1 MQIENAIFRNSQS
14 LNFIETICSYQPL
27 LKFIYRNMCC
37 TSYLQRK
44 RVETQLK
51 ICKVCQIWQN
61 CLSGKTRKLRRKISR
76 IDSCPFL
83 PTSVHFYLSD
93 SQYRSQLQWTIRN
106 EPLGVTSIIS
116 RVQFSCAFFNS
127 DIFLSVYFYHL
138 LWNALNEIIR
148 IKHFDNIFPE
158 DSITPKVPPDKTTGS
173 LYFLPWLL
181 SGMCGVITRGSE
193 ADLLS
198 SMSTPQRSHLHL
210 FYSNPWRGRT
220 IHNVNRLC
228 GLTYKVMDSKLG
240 DALKTNSMSNQQF
253 VCSC

>member
-1 MQIENAIFRNSQS
+1 
-14 LNFIETICSYQPL
+14 
-27 LKFIYRNMCC
+27 MCC

-138 LWNALNEIIR
+138 LWNALKEIIK

-158 DSITPKVPPDKTTGS
+158 DSITQKVPPDKTTGS
-173 LYFLPWLL
+173 LNFLPWLL

-198 SMSTPQRSHLHL
+198 SMSTPQRSHLHP
-210 FYSNPWRGRT
+210 FYTAIPDLVAQFIMLTGYVVLHTKWWTENWETHWKPIQWVISNLSVVVST
-220 IHNVNRLC
+220 LC
-228 GLTYKVMDSKLG
+228 MGTFTSQG
-240 DALKTNSMSNQQF
+240 H
-253 VCSC
+253 